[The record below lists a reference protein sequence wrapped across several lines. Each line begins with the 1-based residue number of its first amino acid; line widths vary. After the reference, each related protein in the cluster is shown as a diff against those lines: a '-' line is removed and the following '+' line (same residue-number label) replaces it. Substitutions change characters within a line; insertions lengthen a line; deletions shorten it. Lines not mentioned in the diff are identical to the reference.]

1 MDTLRHIG
9 SGDDAIHFGFFGKV
23 PPSKV
28 YIELQSL
35 EQRFRQHKGYRRES
49 TQAKFVCGDV
59 AMRRNSLVL
68 FSLYCGLVH
77 WNGVPGEGAS
87 CKRRSRGNSEPVHS
101 FNQCF
106 QRCFL
111 FALFCLISI
120 SNILSTRRQQLWCS
134 GRTELH
140 LALVWFFVSA
150 SPVLIVL
157 LLPVRYSSS
166 ASFKFLEAFSF
177 LRQHPLGKRAG
188 RVLSQGLGETSRN
201 FLFLCRNRK

>member
-1 MDTLRHIG
+1 MW
-9 SGDDAIHFGFFGKV
+9 
-23 PPSKV
+23 
-28 YIELQSL
+28 
-35 EQRFRQHKGYRRES
+35 
-49 TQAKFVCGDV
+49 
-59 AMRRNSLVL
+59 RNSLVL

-201 FLFLCRNRK
+201 FLFLCRNRKWKLVFAWGTPPLKPRTKKRQSLVLSGAGAWAVLETRAFQAHVLFWVSECIISVLVN